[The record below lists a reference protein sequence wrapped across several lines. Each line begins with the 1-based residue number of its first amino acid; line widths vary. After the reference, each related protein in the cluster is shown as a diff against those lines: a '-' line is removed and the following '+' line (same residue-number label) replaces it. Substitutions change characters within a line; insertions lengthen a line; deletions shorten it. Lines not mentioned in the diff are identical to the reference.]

1 MRREIDLEA
10 RPENLKTIR
19 DFIAEACHEAGVP
32 ADVSGD
38 LKLAVDEACA
48 NVVEHGYAGHSG
60 RAPIGVLFEADEEK
74 IEVTVTDRGRSFD
87 PSRAPQP
94 DIGAGWRDRR
104 IGGLGW
110 HLIRKL
116 VDDVRYESG
125 ENAGNRLTL
134 VKRRPAA
141 DSKNQ
146 GPEGG

>member
-1 MRREIDLEA
+1 MKREIDLEA
-10 RPENLKTIR
+10 RPENLKAIR
-19 DFIAEACHEAGVP
+19 DFIAQACREAGVP
-32 ADVSGD
+32 AADAND
-38 LKLAVDEACA
+38 LKLAVDEVCS

-60 RAPIGVLFEADEEK
+60 HAPIGVRFDADEK
-74 IEVTVTDRGRSFD
+74 TIEVTVTDRGRSFD
-87 PSRAPQP
+87 PSRAPEP

-125 ENAGNRLTL
+125 DPAGNRLTL

-141 DSKNQ
+141 SNT
-146 GPEGG
+146 